1 MQNNNEGT
9 SSKINVNFSQNL
21 NPWFI
26 TGFVDAEGSFM
37 VSILKSS
44 TYRTGWEV
52 QLSFQI
58 KLYKRDLVLLKNIQ
72 ASLGGIGRINSGKDE
87 VVFRVRTLKEVLLL
101 IDFFDLHPLITQ
113 KKADYNI
120 FKQVALIM
128 KDKQHLTPEGLLE
141 IVKLRASLNL
151 GLTDTLKSAFP
162 NICATPRLQVT
173 DQKIAHSQWV
183 AGFTT
188 GEGNF
193 LRRALNLVTV
203 VITG

>member
-1 MQNNNEGT
+1 M
-9 SSKINVNFSQNL
+9 
-21 NPWFI
+21 
-26 TGFVDAEGSFM
+26 
-37 VSILKSS
+37 
-44 TYRTGWEV
+44 
-52 QLSFQI
+52 
-58 KLYKRDLVLLKNIQ
+58 
-72 ASLGGIGRINSGKDE
+72 GGIGRINSGKDE

-173 DQKIAHSQWV
+173 DQKIAHSQ
-183 AGFTT
+183 
-188 GEGNF
+188 
-193 LRRALNLVTV
+193 
-203 VITG
+203 